1 MAGGDAKR
9 GARVV
14 FLGPPGSGKGTQAS
28 RLAEHLGVV
37 SISTGDM
44 LRAAVAAG
52 SQLGKRVEGIMA
64 SGALVGDDTMAEVVR
79 ERLAQPDASSGFI
92 LDGYPR
98 TAAQAE
104 TLREILEH
112 GGARLDHVLLLEVPE
127 AELVARMSGRARLEG
142 RADDREDVVRE
153 RLQVYRQS
161 TEPLIEH
168 YRKAGLLRTIDG
180 DRSIEEVAESLRAV
194 FSLASASGRRD
205 SEGS

>member
-1 MAGGDAKR
+1 M
-9 GARVV
+9 V